1 MLRLWSSL
9 PVRILPPLRRT
20 RIGML
25 PDTSAPSLRIEED
38 NEISSSL
45 VAVTDATAVAEILVS
60 QAKMNKV

>member
-1 MLRLWSSL
+1 M
-9 PVRILPPLRRT
+9 
-20 RIGML
+20 
-25 PDTSAPSLRIEED
+25 EED

>member
-9 PVRILPPLRRT
+9 PVRILPPLLRN

-25 PDTSAPSLRIEED
+25 PDTSAPSLRMEED